1 MKIARAA
8 LAGLLVFSPVL
19 VACIN
24 QEKLRDYV
32 ALDSGDPGCSEV
44 PTIPCDAV
52 EPSNLTCSGKTGV
65 TGNGAALPQDAS
77 FAPGCQAYFR
87 GKDCS
92 SRGYCTCDA
101 EDDAG
106 NVAHWNCH
114 DVDGG
119 T

>member
-1 MKIARAA
+1 MIFAA
-8 LAGLLVFSPVL
+8 LMI
-19 VACIN
+19 ACIN
-24 QEKLRDYV
+24 QERLQNYIPQ
-32 ALDSGDPGCSEV
+32 DSGDPGCSEV
-44 PTIPCDAV
+44 PTISCAAV
-52 EPSNLTCSGKTGV
+52 PPSDQACSGKTGV
-65 TGNGAALPQDAS
+65 TGNGASLPQDAS
-77 FAPGCQAYFR
+77 FAAGCQAYFR
-87 GKDCS
+87 GEDCS

>member
-1 MKIARAA
+1 MKIACAA
-8 LAGLLVFSPVL
+8 LAGLMIFAALMI
-19 VACIN
+19 ACIN
-24 QEKLRDYV
+24 QERLQNYIPQ
-32 ALDSGDPGCSEV
+32 DSGDPGCSEV
-44 PTIPCDAV
+44 PTISCAAV
-52 EPSNLTCSGKTGV
+52 PPSDQACSGKTGV
-65 TGNGAALPQDAS
+65 TGNGASLPQDAS
-77 FAPGCQAYFR
+77 FAAGCQAYFR
-87 GKDCS
+87 GEDCS